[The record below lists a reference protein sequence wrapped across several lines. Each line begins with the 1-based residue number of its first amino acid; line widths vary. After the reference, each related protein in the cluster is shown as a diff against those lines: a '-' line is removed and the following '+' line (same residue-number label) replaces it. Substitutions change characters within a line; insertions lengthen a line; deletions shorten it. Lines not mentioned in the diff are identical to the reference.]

1 MSNKAIGRLLIVTGT
16 LLLAAAV
23 SLVVFNKLEDSS
35 ARKAAGKS
43 LVTIKEYISEN
54 DGSSG
59 SGNDSQDTVTD
70 DSSADTAEPEGSSGP
85 GAEDTDGDQALEIDG
100 EFYIGLLTIPKLDLE
115 LPVTRDYSEANMSVA
130 PSRWKGT
137 LAGRDMMICG
147 HNYAGF
153 FLDLDQLAAGDQ
165 IIFTN
170 LRGKQFFFTVGW
182 TEIVSG
188 WDTSAM
194 LSGSDDWDLTVFT
207 CTWSGWSRVTV
218 RAVRDKEQIRR
229 S

>member
-35 ARKAAGKS
+35 AKKAAEKS
-43 LVTIKEYISEN
+43 LVTLKEYISSNDQPGMTGEN
-54 DGSSG
+54 SQSAVDEDGSDGKAPAGEPS
-59 SGNDSQDTVTD
+59 DS
-70 DSSADTAEPEGSSGP
+70 EP
-85 GAEDTDGDQALEIDG
+85 EDTDGDRALEIDG
-100 EFYIGLLTIPKLDLE
+100 EFYIGMLTIPKLGLE
-115 LPVTRDYSEANMSVA
+115 LPVTRDYSEANMGIA

-137 LAGRDMMICG
+137 LAGRDLMICG
-147 HNYAGF
+147 HNYSGF
-153 FLDLDQLAAGDQ
+153 FLDLDKLGAGDQ

-170 LRGKQFFFTVGW
+170 LRGRQFFFTVGW

-194 LSGSDDWDLTVFT
+194 LSGSDSWDLTVFT

-218 RAVRDKEQIRR
+218 RAVRDKT
-229 S
+229 